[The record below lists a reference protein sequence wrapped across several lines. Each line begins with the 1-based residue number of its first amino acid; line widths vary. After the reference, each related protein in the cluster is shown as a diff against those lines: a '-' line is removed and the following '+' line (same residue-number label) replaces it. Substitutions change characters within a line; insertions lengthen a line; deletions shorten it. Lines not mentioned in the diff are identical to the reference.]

1 MAQSYQASYTVNGGV
16 TGLGCIGTDI
26 SDQRR
31 TFQAVDDHHALF
43 LAGWYAHFLSMNH
56 VLGPDGKTVVAL
68 DKLQRPDSSLVNQQ
82 AVQSTLEGIIGK
94 LLRLSPDGTLVVQS
108 TFDDHLLYEL
118 LEPHYQRLGFLA
130 VA

>member
-1 MAQSYQASYTVNGGV
+1 MAQSYKASYTVNGGV
-16 TGLGCIGTDI
+16 TGLGCICIDT

-56 VLGPDGKTVVAL
+56 LNGPDGKTVVSL
-68 DKLQRPDSSLVNQQ
+68 DVLQRPDGSPLDQQ
-82 AVQSTLEGIIGK
+82 AVKPTLEGIIGK
-94 LLRLSPDGTLVVQS
+94 LLHLSPQGTVVAQS
-108 TFDDHLLYEL
+108 NFHDHLLYKL
-118 LEPHYQRLGFLA
+118 MEPYYKELGFLA